1 MSRDFDP
8 PVDHALDELLD
19 AAASAPDDESVH
31 PPGFADVL
39 SRLSDAPTPGV
50 RLGPAHVDDED
61 ATDDGPDDV
70 LAMLVAS
77 ARREA
82 EADARRHAHPVAP
95 LPRPNRRVA
104 AVAGISLA
112 AAAAAVLAF
121 GVAQWSGLASRG
133 ADDETKEAAASQLD
147 RDRELRQATPGT
159 TDTPSATPRPVVRK
173 RAPTPETM
181 PEAEPELEAPTL
193 PEDAAPLETVEPTTP
208 ELEADVAPHRPTRR
222 TIAARLAELDARAQK
237 QLAAGD
243 TTGATTTLR
252 KLIASGGKR
261 SVVQLAYGDLFTLAH
276 RGGTP
281 TDQRKL
287 WREYLTKFPKGRFAE
302 DARSGLCRHATE
314 STRQACWTD
323 YLRDFPK
330 GSYRGQA
337 ERVVAEAET
346 P

>member
-19 AAASAPDDESVH
+19 AAASSPDDEHVS

-50 RLGPAHVDDED
+50 RLGPVHVDEDET
-61 ATDDGPDDV
+61 TDDGPDDV
-70 LAMLVAS
+70 LAMLVS
-77 ARREA
+77 AAREQA
-82 EADARRHAHPVAP
+82 EADARQHVRPVAP
-95 LPRPNRRVA
+95 LRRPGRRVA

-121 GVAQWSGLASRG
+121 GVTQWSGLASRG
-133 ADDETKEAAASQLD
+133 SDDETKEAAASQLD
-147 RDRELRQATPGT
+147 RDRELRRATPGAAEAEPVAPT
-159 TDTPSATPRPVVRK
+159 RPVARK
-173 RAPTPETM
+173 RAAVPAPV
-181 PEAEPELEAPTL
+181 PEAEPELETPTL
-193 PEDAAPLETVEPTTP
+193 PAPLETVEPTAP
-208 ELEADVAPHRPTRR
+208 QLEADVAPHRPTRR

-252 KLIASGGKR
+252 KLVASGGKR

-281 TDQRKL
+281 ADQRKL
-287 WREYLTKFPKGRFAE
+287 WREYLTKFPKGRFAD

-314 STRQACWTD
+314 ATRQACWTD

-337 ERVVAEAET
+337 ERVVAKAET